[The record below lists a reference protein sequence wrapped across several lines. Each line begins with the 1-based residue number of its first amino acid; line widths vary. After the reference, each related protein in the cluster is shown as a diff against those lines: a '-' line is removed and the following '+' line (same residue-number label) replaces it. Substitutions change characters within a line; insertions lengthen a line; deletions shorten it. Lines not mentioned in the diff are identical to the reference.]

1 MRVVVQGVTELK
13 FSEREAQSIGG
24 ERRFPRKERV
34 LKVLLMEKPIIRLV
48 TCGSVDDGKST
59 LIGRLLVETD
69 SVPDDTIDA
78 AKSVRRSGS
87 TIRAGEIDFSLLTDG
102 LEAEREQGITID
114 VAYRS
119 MNLLNGRRLI
129 IADAPGHEQYT
140 RNMAVA
146 ASRSDIALVLIDATR
161 GIRTQT
167 LRHLT
172 ICSLMGVTKIA
183 VVINK
188 LDGVGYSEQVYNQ
201 IREGL
206 VQTVERLEI
215 TSLQFIPVSALAGD
229 NVVYSTGAMPWYC
242 GPTLLEYIQEW
253 DIQNAGENLPRLNVQ
268 MISRAKNFRGLA
280 GTVVGGKFS
289 VGDEV
294 AVLPSK
300 KTAKISQISTFGGD
314 LLSAEDGH
322 AVTLVLEPEV
332 DATRGDI
339 VELSTKSSTPA
350 DRFAT
355 TLVWLGEADLIHSKS
370 YFLISGSTQVP
381 AIVTNVKYVLNIN
394 NGEHDAARVL
404 KTNEIGVVEL
414 ATDAPIGL
422 ISYGQNRFK
431 GNFILVDRGTMNT
444 VGAGMVTHA
453 LRRSANISE
462 HHYELDREARAKQK
476 NQRAKVVW
484 LTGLSGSGKSS
495 IANALEKKLF
505 SLGMHSYVL
514 DGDNMRLGLN
524 KDLGFTR
531 EDRAEN
537 VRRVSEVAHVLY
549 DAGLITIVALVS
561 PYAADRSQARAL
573 FPESDFA
580 EVWVNTPTEV
590 CAQRD
595 PKRLYIKAASGELPN
610 LTGVGQEYQAPE
622 EPILT
627 LDGTVELDLN
637 VKILVD
643 RIFGS

>member
-1 MRVVVQGVTELK
+1 
-13 FSEREAQSIGG
+13 
-24 ERRFPRKERV
+24 
-34 LKVLLMEKPIIRLV
+34 MEKPIIRLV

-69 SVPDDTIDA
+69 SVPDDTVDA

-87 TIRAGEIDFSLLTDG
+87 TIKAGEIDFSLLTDG

-119 MNLLNGRRLI
+119 INLLNGRRLI

-146 ASRSDIALVLIDATR
+146 ASRADIALVLVDANR

-183 VVINK
+183 VVVNK
-188 LDGVGYSEQVYNQ
+188 LDGVDYSEEVFKDVK
-201 IREGL
+201 EGL
-206 VQTVERLEI
+206 KETIERLKIKNIE
-215 TSLQFIPVSALAGD
+215 FVPVSALAGD
-229 NVVYSTGAMPWYC
+229 NVVHATKEMPWYS
-242 GPTLLEYIQEW
+242 GPTLLDYIQEW
-253 DIQNAGENLPRLNVQ
+253 ELQDSDENLPRLGVQ
-268 MISRAKNFRGLA
+268 MISRAENFRGVA
-280 GTVVGGKFS
+280 GTVVGGSFV
-289 VGDEV
+289 VGEEV

-300 KTAKISQISTFGGD
+300 KTAKISQISTFAGD
-314 LLSAEDGH
+314 LESAEDGQ
-322 AVTLVLEPEV
+322 AVTLVLEPDV
-332 DATRGDI
+332 DATRGDVI
-339 VELSTKSSTPA
+339 ELASKASSPA
-350 DRFAT
+350 DRFAAT
-355 TLVWLGEADLIHSKS
+355 VVWLGETDLIHSKS

-381 AIVTNVKYVLNIN
+381 AIVTNIRHVLNIN

-414 ATDAPIGL
+414 ATDAPIAL
-422 ISYGQNRFK
+422 VPYKQNRFK
-431 GNFILVDRGTMNT
+431 GNFILVDRSTMNT

-453 LRRSANISE
+453 LRRSDNISE
-462 HHYELDREARAKQK
+462 HQYEIDRQARAIQK
-476 NQRAKVVW
+476 NQKAQVIW
-484 LTGLSGSGKSS
+484 LTGLSGSGKST
-495 IANALEKKLF
+495 IANALEKMLF

-537 VRRVSEVAHVLY
+537 VRRVSEVAHNLY

-561 PYAADRSQARAL
+561 PYAGDRAQAKTL
-573 FPESDFA
+573 FPEGDFA
-580 EVWVNTPTEV
+580 EVWVKTSAEL
-590 CAQRD
+590 CAERD
-595 PKRLYIKAASGELPN
+595 PKGLYKKAAAGELPN
-610 LTGVGQEYQAPE
+610 LTGVGQEYEAPE
-622 EPILT
+622 SAELV
-627 LDGTVELDLN
+627 LDGARSVDESVELLIE
-637 VKILVD
+637 K
-643 RIFGS
+643 FFS

>member
-1 MRVVVQGVTELK
+1 
-13 FSEREAQSIGG
+13 
-24 ERRFPRKERV
+24 
-34 LKVLLMEKPIIRLV
+34 MEKPIIRLL

-69 SVPDDTIDA
+69 SVPDDTVDA

-87 TIRAGEIDFSLLTDG
+87 TIKAGEIDFSLLTDG

-146 ASRSDIALVLIDATR
+146 ASRSDIALVLVDATR

-188 LDGVGYSEQVYNQ
+188 LDGVDYSEQVFKDLQ
-201 IREGL
+201 EGL
-206 VQTVERLEI
+206 KETIERLEI
-215 TSLQFIPVSALAGD
+215 TNIQFVPVSALAGD
-229 NVVYSTGAMPWYC
+229 NVVYGTENMPWYD

-253 DIQNAGENLPRLNVQ
+253 DVEDVGKNLPRLNVQ
-268 MISRAKNFRGLA
+268 MISRAENFRGLA
-280 GTVVGGKFS
+280 GTVVGGRFG

-300 KTAKISQISTFGGD
+300 RTAKISQISTFSGD
-314 LLSAEDGH
+314 LQEAEDGR
-322 AVTLVLEPEV
+322 AVTLVLEPDV
-332 DATRGDI
+332 DATRGDVI
-339 VELSTKSSTPA
+339 ELAASATGPA
-350 DRFAT
+350 DRFAAT
-355 TLVWLGEADLIHSKS
+355 VVWLGEQDLIHSKS
-370 YFLISGSTQVP
+370 YLLISGSTQVP
-381 AIVTNVKYVLNIN
+381 AIATNIRHVLNIN

-414 ATDAPIGL
+414 ATDSPIAL
-422 ISYGQNRFK
+422 IPYKQNRFK
-431 GNFILVDRGTMNT
+431 GNFILVDRATMNT

-462 HHYELDREARAKQK
+462 HHYDIDRDARAAQK
-476 NQRAKVVW
+476 NQKAKVIW
-484 LTGLSGSGKSS
+484 LTGLSGSGKST

-505 SLGMHSYVL
+505 SLGMHAYVL

-537 VRRVSEVAHVLY
+537 VRRVSEVAHNLY
-549 DAGLITIVALVS
+549 DAGLIAIVALVS
-561 PYAADRSQARAL
+561 PYAEDRAQARAL
-573 FPESDFA
+573 FPEGDFV
-580 EVWVNTPTEV
+580 EVWVKTPADV
-590 CAQRD
+590 CAERD
-595 PKRLYIKAASGELPN
+595 PKGLYKKAAAGELPN
-610 LTGVGQEYQAPE
+610 LTGVGQDYEVPE
-622 EPILT
+622 SADLV
-627 LDGTVELDLN
+627 LDGTTEVEDNLELLL
-637 VKILVD
+637 KK
-643 RIFGS
+643 FFS

>member
-1 MRVVVQGVTELK
+1 
-13 FSEREAQSIGG
+13 
-24 ERRFPRKERV
+24 
-34 LKVLLMEKPIIRLV
+34 MEKPIIRLV

-69 SVPDDTIDA
+69 SVPDDTVDA

-87 TIRAGEIDFSLLTDG
+87 TIKAGEIDFSLLTDG

-119 MNLLNGRRLI
+119 MNLLNGRRRI

-146 ASRSDIALVLIDATR
+146 ASRSDIALVLVDATR

-172 ICSLMGVTKIA
+172 ICSLMAVTKIA

-188 LDGVGYSEQVYNQ
+188 LDGVAYSEKVFKDIQ
-201 IREGL
+201 EGL
-206 VQTVERLEI
+206 KETIERLEI
-215 TSLQFIPVSALAGD
+215 TNIQFVPVSALVGD
-229 NVVYSTGAMPWYC
+229 NVVYGTENMPWYD

-253 DIQNAGENLPRLNVQ
+253 DVENAGENLPRLNVQ
-268 MISRAKNFRGLA
+268 MISRAENFRGLA
-280 GTVVGGKFS
+280 GTIVGGKFA

-314 LLSAEDGH
+314 LQTAEDGK
-322 AVTLVLEPEV
+322 AVTLVLEPDV
-332 DATRGDI
+332 DATRGDVI
-339 VELSTKSSTPA
+339 ELAAKASSPA
-350 DRFAT
+350 DRFAAT
-355 TLVWLGEADLIHSKS
+355 VVWLGETDLIHSKS

-381 AIVTNVKYVLNIN
+381 AIVTNIRHVLNIN

-414 ATDAPIGL
+414 ATDAPIAL
-422 ISYGQNRFK
+422 IPYKENRFK
-431 GNFILVDRGTMNT
+431 GNFILVNRATMNT

-462 HHYELDREARAKQK
+462 HHYEVDREARAAQK
-476 NQRAKVVW
+476 NQKAKVIW
-484 LTGLSGSGKSS
+484 LTGLSGSGKST
-495 IANALEKKLF
+495 IANALEKELF
-505 SLGMHSYVL
+505 SLGMHAYVL

-537 VRRVSEVAHVLY
+537 VRRVSEVAHNLY

-561 PYAADRSQARAL
+561 PYAEDRNQAKAL
-573 FPESDFA
+573 FPEGDFA
-580 EVWVNTPTEV
+580 EVWVKTPAEV
-590 CAQRD
+590 CAERD
-595 PKRLYIKAASGELPN
+595 PKGLYKKAASGELPN
-610 LTGVGQEYQAPE
+610 LTGVGQEYEAPE
-622 EPILT
+622 SGALT
-627 LDGTVELDLN
+627 LDGTVPIDEN
-637 VKILVD
+637 VETLLGK
-643 RIFGS
+643 FFS

>member
-1 MRVVVQGVTELK
+1 
-13 FSEREAQSIGG
+13 
-24 ERRFPRKERV
+24 
-34 LKVLLMEKPIIRLV
+34 MEKPIIRLV

-69 SVPDDTIDA
+69 SVPDDTVDA

-87 TIRAGEIDFSLLTDG
+87 TIKAGDIDFSLLTDG

-146 ASRSDIALVLIDATR
+146 ASRSDIALVLVDATR

-183 VVINK
+183 VVANK
-188 LDGVGYSEQVYNQ
+188 LDGVDYSEQVFKEIQ
-201 IREGL
+201 QGLRE
-206 VQTVERLEI
+206 TIERLEI
-215 TSLQFIPVSALAGD
+215 SNIEFIPVSALAGD
-229 NVVYSTGAMPWYC
+229 NVVYGTENMPWYD

-253 DIQNAGENLPRLNVQ
+253 DVEDAGENLPRLNVQ
-268 MISRAKNFRGLA
+268 MISRAENFRGLA
-280 GTVVGGKFS
+280 GTIVGGKFA

-314 LLSAEDGH
+314 LQTAEDGK
-322 AVTLVLEPEV
+322 AVTLVLEPDV

-339 VELSTKSSTPA
+339 IELAAKASSPA
-350 DRFAT
+350 DRFAAT
-355 TLVWLGEADLIHSKS
+355 VVWLGETDLIHSKS

-381 AIVTNVKYVLNIN
+381 AIVTTIRHALNIN
-394 NGEHDAARVL
+394 TGDHDSARVL
-404 KTNEIGVVEL
+404 KMNEIGVVEL
-414 ATDAPIGL
+414 ATDAPIAL
-422 ISYGQNRFK
+422 TPYKANRFK
-431 GNFILVDRGTMNT
+431 GNFILVDRATMNT

-462 HHYELDREARAKQK
+462 HHYEIDREARANQK
-476 NQRAKVVW
+476 NQKAKVIW
-484 LTGLSGSGKSS
+484 LTGLSGSGKST

-505 SLGMHSYVL
+505 SIGRHAYVL

-537 VRRVSEVAHVLY
+537 VRRVSEVAHSLY
-549 DAGLITIVALVS
+549 DAGLIAIVALVS
-561 PYAADRSQARAL
+561 PFAEDRAQARML
-573 FPESDFA
+573 FPEGDFA
-580 EVWVNTPTEV
+580 EVWVKTPAEV
-590 CAQRD
+590 CAERD
-595 PKRLYIKAASGELPN
+595 PKGLYKKAAAGELPN
-610 LTGVGQEYQAPE
+610 LTGIGQEYEAPE
-622 EPILT
+622 EAALV
-627 LDGTVELDLN
+627 LDGALDLDEN
-637 VKILVD
+637 LNRVFSLLFPEI
-643 RIFGS
+643 S

>member
-1 MRVVVQGVTELK
+1 
-13 FSEREAQSIGG
+13 
-24 ERRFPRKERV
+24 
-34 LKVLLMEKPIIRLV
+34 MEKPIIRLV

-69 SVPDDTIDA
+69 SVPDDTVDA

-87 TIRAGEIDFSLLTDG
+87 TIKAGDIDFSLLTDG

-146 ASRSDIALVLIDATR
+146 ASRSDIALVLVDATR

-183 VVINK
+183 VVVNK
-188 LDGVGYSEQVYNQ
+188 LDGVDYSEKIFKGIQ
-201 IREGL
+201 EGL
-206 VQTVERLEI
+206 KETIERLEI
-215 TSLQFIPVSALAGD
+215 KNIQFVPVSALAGD
-229 NVVYSTGAMPWYC
+229 NVVYGTKNMPWYD

-253 DIQNAGENLPRLNVQ
+253 DLEGDGENLPRLNVQ
-268 MISRAKNFRGLA
+268 MISRAENFRGLA
-280 GTVVGGKFS
+280 GTIVGGKFFL
-289 VGDEV
+289 GDEV
-294 AVLPSK
+294 EVLPSK
-300 KTAKISQISTFGGD
+300 KTAKIAHIVTFDGD
-314 LLSAEDGH
+314 LTKAEDGK
-322 AVTLVLEPEV
+322 AVTLVLEPDV
-332 DATRGDI
+332 DATRGDVI
-339 VELSTKSSTPA
+339 ELVAKASLPA
-350 DRFAT
+350 DRFAAT
-355 TLVWLGEADLIHSKS
+355 VVWLGDTDLIHSKS
-370 YFLISGSTQVP
+370 YFLISGSTQIP
-381 AIVTNVKYVLNIN
+381 AIVTSIRHVLNII

-414 ATDAPIGL
+414 ATDAPISL
-422 ISYGQNRFK
+422 IPYKQSRFK
-431 GNFILVDRGTMNT
+431 GNFILVDRATMKT

-462 HHYELDREARAKQK
+462 HHYELDRAARAAQK
-476 NQRAKVVW
+476 NQKAKVIW
-484 LTGLSGSGKSS
+484 LTGLSGSGKST

-537 VRRVSEVAHVLY
+537 VRRVSEVAHNLY
-549 DAGLITIVALVS
+549 DAGLVVIVALVS
-561 PYAADRSQARAL
+561 PYSQDRDQAKAR
-573 FPESDFA
+573 FPEGDFS
-580 EVWVNTPTEV
+580 EVWVKTSAEV
-590 CAQRD
+590 CADRD
-595 PKRLYIKAASGELPN
+595 PKGLYKKAAAGELPN

-622 EPILT
+622 SAELV
-627 LDGTVELDLN
+627 LDGAGPVEVSVEL
-637 VKILVD
+637 LVEKLL
-643 RIFGS
+643 S

>member
-1 MRVVVQGVTELK
+1 
-13 FSEREAQSIGG
+13 
-24 ERRFPRKERV
+24 
-34 LKVLLMEKPIIRLV
+34 MEKPIIRLL

-69 SVPDDTIDA
+69 SVPDDTVDA

-146 ASRSDIALVLIDATR
+146 ASRADIALVLVDATR

-183 VVINK
+183 VVVNK
-188 LDGVGYSEQVYNQ
+188 LDGAGYNQ
-201 IREGL
+201 QVFEEIQEGL
-206 VQTVERLEI
+206 KETISRLEI
-215 TSLQFIPVSALAGD
+215 KNIKFIPLSALAGD
-229 NVVYSTGAMPWYC
+229 NVVYGSENMTWYQ

-253 DIQNAGENLPRLNVQ
+253 DVEEAGENLPRLNVQ
-268 MISRAKNFRGLA
+268 MISRAENFRGLA
-280 GTVVGGKFS
+280 GTIVGGKFA

-300 KTAKISQISTFGGD
+300 KSAKISQISTFGGH
-314 LLSAEDGH
+314 LLSAEDGK
-322 AVTLVLEPEV
+322 AVTLVLEPDV
-332 DATRGDI
+332 DAARGDVI
-339 VELSTKSSTPA
+339 ELASSATKPA
-350 DRFAT
+350 DRFAAT
-355 TLVWLGEADLIHSKS
+355 VVWLGEQDLIHSKS

-381 AIVTNVKYVLNIN
+381 AIVTTIRHALNIN
-394 NGEHDAARVL
+394 TGDHDPARVL
-404 KTNEIGVVEL
+404 RMNEIGVVEL
-414 ATDAPIGL
+414 ATDAPIAL
-422 ISYGQNRFK
+422 IPYKANRFK
-431 GNFILVDRGTMNT
+431 GNFILVDRATMNT

-462 HHYELDREARAKQK
+462 HHYEIDREARAAQK
-476 NQRAKVVW
+476 NQKAKVIW
-484 LTGLSGSGKSS
+484 LTGLSGSGKST

-505 SLGMHSYVL
+505 SLGMHAYVL

-531 EDRAEN
+531 QDRAEN
-537 VRRVSEVAHVLY
+537 VRRVSEVAHNLY

-561 PYAADRSQARAL
+561 PYTEDRAQARAL
-573 FPESDFA
+573 FPEGDFA
-580 EVWVNTPTEV
+580 EVWVKTSAEI
-590 CAQRD
+590 CAVRD
-595 PKRLYIKAASGELPN
+595 PKGLYKKAAAGELPN
-610 LTGVGQEYQAPE
+610 LTGVGQDYEAPE
-622 EPILT
+622 NAELT
-627 LDGTVELDLN
+627 LDGTAPIEEIVESLLG
-637 VKILVD
+637 K
-643 RIFGS
+643 FFS

>member
-1 MRVVVQGVTELK
+1 
-13 FSEREAQSIGG
+13 
-24 ERRFPRKERV
+24 
-34 LKVLLMEKPIIRLV
+34 MEKPIIRLV

-69 SVPDDTIDA
+69 SVPDDTVDA

-87 TIRAGEIDFSLLTDG
+87 TIKAGEIDFSLLTDG

-146 ASRSDIALVLIDATR
+146 ASRADIALVLVDATR

-172 ICSLMGVTKIA
+172 ICSLMGVTKLA

-188 LDGVGYSEQVYNQ
+188 LDGVDYSKQ
-201 IREGL
+201 IFTEIQEAL
-206 VQTVERLEI
+206 KETIERLEI
-215 TSLQFIPVSALAGD
+215 PNIGFIPVSALAGD
-229 NVVYSTGAMPWYC
+229 NVVYGTENMPWYS

-253 DIQNAGENLPRLNVQ
+253 DVQVVGENMPRLNVQ
-268 MISRAKNFRGLA
+268 MISRAENFRGLA
-280 GTVVGGKFS
+280 GTIVGGRFA

-300 KTAKISQISTFGGD
+300 KSAKISQISTFDGD
-314 LLSAEDGH
+314 LQSAEDGK
-322 AVTLVLEPEV
+322 AVTLVLAPDV
-332 DATRGDI
+332 DATRGDVI
-339 VELSTKSSTPA
+339 ELSAKATSPA
-350 DRFAT
+350 DRFAAT
-355 TLVWLGEADLIHSKS
+355 VVWLGDSDLIHSKS
-370 YFLISGSTQVP
+370 YLLISGSTQVP
-381 AIVTNVKYVLNIN
+381 AIVTNIRHVRNIN
-394 NGEHDAARVL
+394 NGEQDAARVL

-414 ATDAPIGL
+414 ATDAPIAL
-422 ISYGQNRFK
+422 VPYKQNRFK
-431 GNFILVDRGTMNT
+431 GNFILVDRATMNT

-462 HHYELDREARAKQK
+462 HHYEIDREARAAQK
-476 NQRAKVVW
+476 NQNATVIW
-484 LTGLSGSGKSS
+484 LTGLSGSGKST

-505 SLGMHSYVL
+505 SLGMHAYVL
-514 DGDNMRLGLN
+514 DGDNLRLGLN

-537 VRRVSEVAHVLY
+537 VRRVSEVARTLY
-549 DAGLITIVALVS
+549 DAGLVTIVALVS
-561 PYAADRSQARAL
+561 PYAEDRAQAKSL
-573 FPESDFA
+573 FPEGDFA
-580 EVWVNTPTEV
+580 EVWVETPAEV
-590 CAQRD
+590 CAERD
-595 PKRLYIKAASGELPN
+595 PKGLYRKAASGELPN
-610 LTGVGQEYQAPE
+610 LTGVGQEYEAPAGAD
-622 EPILT
+622 LV
-627 LDGTVELDLN
+627 LDGTEELDTNINRMLS
-637 VKILVD
+637 KLFPEI
-643 RIFGS
+643 S

>member
-1 MRVVVQGVTELK
+1 
-13 FSEREAQSIGG
+13 
-24 ERRFPRKERV
+24 
-34 LKVLLMEKPIIRLV
+34 MEKPIIRLV

-69 SVPDDTIDA
+69 SVPDDTVDA

-87 TIRAGEIDFSLLTDG
+87 TIKAGDIDFSLLTDG

-114 VAYRS
+114 VAFRS

-146 ASRSDIALVLIDATR
+146 ASRSDIALVLVDATR

-188 LDGVGYSEQVYNQ
+188 LDGAGYSEQVYKDIQ
-201 IREGL
+201 EGL
-206 VQTVERLEI
+206 RETIERLEI
-215 TSLQFIPVSALAGD
+215 RNIQFVPVSALAGD
-229 NVVYSTGAMPWYC
+229 NVVYGTENMPWYD

-253 DIQNAGENLPRLNVQ
+253 DVEDKGENLPRLNVQ
-268 MISRAKNFRGLA
+268 MISRAENFRGLA
-280 GTVVGGKFS
+280 GTIVGGKFT

-300 KTAKISQISTFGGD
+300 KTAKISQIATFSGD
-314 LLSAEDGH
+314 LKTGEDGK
-322 AVTLVLEPEV
+322 AVTLVLEPDV
-332 DATRGDI
+332 DATRGDVI
-339 VELSTKSSTPA
+339 ELVAKASSLA
-350 DRFAT
+350 DRFSAAV
-355 TLVWLGEADLIHSKS
+355 VWLGEADLIHSKS

-381 AIVTNVKYVLNIN
+381 AIVTNIRHVLNIN
-394 NGEHDAARVL
+394 NGERDAARVL
-404 KTNEIGVVEL
+404 RTNEIGVVEL
-414 ATDAPIGL
+414 ATDAPIAL
-422 ISYGQNRFK
+422 IPYKQNRFK

-444 VGAGMVTHA
+444 VGAGMVTHS

-462 HHYELDREARAKQK
+462 HHYEINREARAAQK
-476 NQRAKVVW
+476 NQKAKVIW
-484 LTGLSGSGKSS
+484 LTGLSGSGKST
-495 IANALEKKLF
+495 IANALAKKLF
-505 SLGMHSYVL
+505 SLGMHAYVL

-537 VRRVSEVAHVLY
+537 VRRVSEVAHSLY

-561 PYAADRSQARAL
+561 PYAEDRAQAKAL
-573 FPESDFA
+573 FPEGDFA
-580 EVWVNTPTEV
+580 EVWVKTPAEV
-590 CAQRD
+590 CAERD
-595 PKRLYIKAASGELPN
+595 PKGLYKKAAAGDLPN
-610 LTGVGQEYQAPE
+610 LTGVGQEYEAPDACE
-622 EPILT
+622 LT
-627 LDGTVELDLN
+627 LDGTLRVGDNLET
-637 VKILVD
+637 ILTE
-643 RIFGS
+643 FFN